1 MPSKTGIRDVKKR
14 LRYIAGHLGGVERMI
29 DAGRDPAEIHVQL
42 RSLAAALQAV
52 LQSFEIEHRN
62 ALGRAIADEME
73 SCPGPCERCSDLEA
87 LKRRSPRLNTNEV
100 LAALQELQRKD
111 GS

>member
-52 LQSFEIEHRN
+52 LQS
-62 ALGRAIADEME
+62 
-73 SCPGPCERCSDLEA
+73 
-87 LKRRSPRLNTNEV
+87 
-100 LAALQELQRKD
+100 LAASPVTAPPTRYSVPVGVRSERLPFEPP
-111 GS
+111 